1 MTVLS
6 MDPRVQARRV
16 EVMRLRGRRR
26 LKVLLVLCVGT
37 LIALGAWWTVLH
49 SPWFDVDA
57 VTVQGVERTDPAEV
71 IAAADIEVGQP
82 LLNIETSAAEQ
93 AVAALP
99 WVATVDAD
107 AGLGGEVSLVV
118 TERVPV
124 AAVPGADGWLVVDAD
139 GRVLEHRV
147 GVPTDVTVVEGRAWN
162 AEPGGWIGEG
172 ALPAL
177 DVAALLP
184 ANLRTIVA
192 SVRSD
197 ARGLQLVLFGG
208 GVVELGDAL
217 ELDQKF
223 LSTLT
228 LLMRVDLGCLDRIDV
243 RAPRV
248 PVLTRLD
255 GCPYSG

>member
-1 MTVLS
+1 MTVMS
-6 MDPRVQARRV
+6 MDPRVQARRI
-16 EVMRLRGRRR
+16 EVMRVRGRRR
-26 LKVLLVLCVGT
+26 LKLLLALMIAT
-37 LIALGAWWTVLH
+37 ALALGAWWTLLH

-57 VTVQGVERTDPAEV
+57 LTVQGVERTDPAEV
-71 IAAADIEVGQP
+71 IAAADIAVGEP
-82 LLNIETSAAEQ
+82 LLNIETSAAER
-93 AVAALP
+93 AIAALP
-99 WVATVDAD
+99 WIATVDAATD
-107 AGLGGEVSLVV
+107 LGGDVSFVV

-139 GRVLEHRV
+139 GRVLEHRAA
-147 GVPTDVTVVEGRAWN
+147 VPTDVTVVEGRAWN

-184 ANLRTIVA
+184 ANLRSTVA

-197 ARGLQLVLFGG
+197 GGGLHLVLFGG
-208 GVVELGDAL
+208 GVVELGDAT

-228 LLMRVDLGCLDRIDV
+228 LLMRVDLDCLDRIDV

-255 GCPYSG
+255 GCPYPG

>member
-1 MTVLS
+1 MTVVS
-6 MDPRVQARRV
+6 MDPRVQARRI

-26 LKVLLVLCVGT
+26 LRVLLALAVGT
-37 LIALGAWWTVLH
+37 GLAVGAWWTVLH

-57 VTVQGVERTDPAEV
+57 VTVEGVDRTNPADV
-71 IAAADIEVGQP
+71 IAAAEITVGEP
-82 LLNIETSAAEQ
+82 LLNLETSAAEE
-93 AVAALP
+93 AIAALP
-99 WVATVDAD
+99 WIATVDSATD
-107 AGLGGEVSLVV
+107 LGGEVSFVV

-139 GRVLEHRV
+139 GRVLEHRTT
-147 GVPTDVTVVEGRAWN
+147 VPTDVTVVEGRAWN

-172 ALPAL
+172 ALAAL

-184 ANLRTIVA
+184 ANLRSTVA
-192 SVRSD
+192 SVRADS
-197 ARGLQLVLFGG
+197 AGLQLVLFGG
-208 GVVELGDAL
+208 GLVELGDAT
-217 ELDQKF
+217 ELDLKF

-228 LLMRVDLGCLDRIDV
+228 LLMRVDLDCLERIDV

-255 GCPYSG
+255 ACPYPG

>member
-1 MTVLS
+1 MTVMS
-6 MDPRVQARRV
+6 MDPRVQARRI

-26 LKVLLVLCVGT
+26 LRLLLALAVGSA
-37 LIALGAWWTVLH
+37 IALVAWWTILH
-49 SPWFDVDA
+49 SPWFDVDT
-57 VTVQGVERTDPAEV
+57 VTVQGIDRTSPADV
-71 IAAADIEVGQP
+71 IAAAEINVGQP
-82 LLNIETSAAEQ
+82 LLNLETSAAEQ
-93 AVAALP
+93 AIAALP
-99 WVATVDAD
+99 WIATVDATTN
-107 AGLGGEVSLVV
+107 LGGDVSFVV

-139 GRVLEHRV
+139 GRVLEHRAV
-147 GVPTDVTVVEGRAWN
+147 VPTDVTVVEGRAWH
-162 AEPGGWIGEG
+162 AEPGGWVGEG

-184 ANLRTIVA
+184 ANLRSIVA

-197 ARGLQLVLFGG
+197 GAGLQLVLFGG
-208 GVVELGDAL
+208 GLVDLGDAAD
-217 ELDQKF
+217 LDQKF

-228 LLMRVDLGCLDRIDV
+228 LLMRVDLDCLDRIDV

-255 GCPYSG
+255 ACPYSG

>member
-1 MTVLS
+1 MTVMS
-6 MDPRVQARRV
+6 MDPRLQARRI
-16 EVMRLRGRRR
+16 EVMRLKGRRR
-26 LKVLLVLCVGT
+26 LKALLALMVGTVLVLAV
-37 LIALGAWWTVLH
+37 WWAAFH

-57 VTVQGVERTDPAEV
+57 VTVEGTTRTDPADV
-71 IAAADIEVGQP
+71 IAAAEIEVGQP
-82 LLNIETSAAEQ
+82 LLEIETSGAEAAI
-93 AVAALP
+93 AALP
-99 WVATVDAD
+99 WIDTVDSATD
-107 AGLGGEVSLVV
+107 LGGEVSFVV

-139 GRVLEHRV
+139 GRVLEQRTA
-147 GVPTDVTVVEGRAWN
+147 VPTDVTIVEGRAWN
-162 AEPGGWIGEG
+162 AEAGGWIGEA

-184 ANLRTIVA
+184 ANLRSNVA
-192 SVRSD
+192 SVRAD
-197 ARGLQLVLFGG
+197 AAGLQLVLFGG
-208 GVVELGDAL
+208 GVVQLGDAT

-228 LLMRVDLGCLDRIDV
+228 LLMRVDLDCLQRIDV

-255 GCPYSG
+255 GCPYPG